1 MVGIAS
7 ISEPSDNRGTEA
19 GFTLLEVVAALAIL
33 ALLLGVLLGLLSDGL
48 RRTGQAEAMAEAG
61 SLAQSLLARVGTEL
75 PIQPGV
81 TAGEFQNGARWR
93 LQMEPYGDAADRR
106 AWPVDAY
113 TVSAEIAWGD
123 RTHEQSVVLT
133 TLRLAPKEPPR

>member
-1 MVGIAS
+1 MIGIGNM
-7 ISEPSDNRGTEA
+7 SEPSDRTGEEA

-33 ALLLGVLLGLLSDGL
+33 ALSLGVLLGLLSDGL

-81 TAGEFQNGARWR
+81 TAGELPNGVRWR
-93 LQMEPYGDAADRR
+93 LQMEPYGDAGDRR

-113 TVSAEIAWGD
+113 VVSAEIAWGD
-123 RTHEQSVVLT
+123 GAQERSVTLT
-133 TLRLAPKEPPR
+133 TLRLAPKEPAR